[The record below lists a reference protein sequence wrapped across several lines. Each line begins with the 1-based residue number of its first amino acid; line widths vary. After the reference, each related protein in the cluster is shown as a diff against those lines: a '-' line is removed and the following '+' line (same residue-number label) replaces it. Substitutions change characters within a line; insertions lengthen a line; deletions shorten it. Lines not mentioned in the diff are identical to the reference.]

1 MLVRASLAVVLGLT
15 CALIETTAGR
25 AQDAGAAT
33 TLTPGRLAIQ
43 TLTTGP
49 ALNTALAGALG
60 SDQPS
65 LRVVAARA
73 IGTLALHDP
82 SLDIALRDALA
93 RETNAGV
100 TAEIVRALLLLETP
114 DDAQVARAYL
124 DRAGPLAVRVMA
136 AASATTSSH
145 ELLTRL
151 PAYKAR
157 LGDRALSWLGPV
169 LVNAAGRDPTA
180 RQDLLAAALSIATD
194 DTWRR
199 FLTNFSIR
207 PDALADVAVLIAA
220 LQSPRPAIR
229 EATIWRVVEQMA
241 SGAPVAPALAA
252 AAAPDPASPSVTWER
267 FGRELIDRTVNRSPA
282 IDRADLIAQRA
293 DRDLPIRVDGSI
305 LTKNERTTLER
316 RLGDRAKQVIALRT
330 VNATLEQYPTRPEAD
345 KIPALRTAT
354 SLWPGFL
361 GDLLSASGCKPRG
374 SNAGA
379 MLLIY
384 NRSGRVDKAEI
395 DGRQL
400 SGGCVVALN
409 VIAHLTVRD
418 DTGRALAANRETILL
433 WPLADVVACADDFD
447 PTDETPAGPP
457 VQGGDLQEPHKVK
470 DVKPIY
476 PADAQSARAQG
487 LVLVEASI
495 GKSGC
500 VRNVSIARS
509 VYPSLDVAALRA
521 VQQWWFAPALLN
533 GKPIELLM
541 TVTVNF
547 SLF

>member
-1 MLVRASLAVVLGLT
+1 MR
-15 CALIETTAGR
+15 
-25 AQDAGAAT
+25 
-33 TLTPGRLAIQ
+33 TLTPGPELNASLA
-43 TLTTGP
+43 L
-49 ALNTALAGALG
+49 ALG
-60 SDQPS
+60 SGQPS

-73 IGTLALHDP
+73 IGAMALHDP
-82 SLDIALRDALA
+82 LLDAALRDALA

-100 TAEIVRALLLLETP
+100 AAEIVRALLSLETP

-136 AASATTSSH
+136 AASATTSSR
-145 ELLTRL
+145 ELVTQL
-151 PAYKAR
+151 PVYAAR

-180 RQDLLAAALSIATD
+180 RQDLLSGALSIASD
-194 DTWRR
+194 ETWPG
-199 FLTNFSIR
+199 FVTNLSMG
-207 PDALADVAVLIAA
+207 PDAADVAVLIAA

-229 EATIWRVVEQMA
+229 EATVWRIVELMA
-241 SGAPVAPALAA
+241 SGAPVAPALAT

-330 VNATLEQYPTRPEAD
+330 MNAAVEQYPTRPEAQ

-418 DTGRALAANRETILL
+418 DTGRALPANRETILL

-447 PTDETPAGPP
+447 PANETPPSPP
-457 VQGGDLQEPHKVK
+457 IGNGDIQAPRKVK
-470 DVKPIY
+470 DVKPVY

-487 LVLVEASI
+487 LVLVEAVV

-500 VRNVSIARS
+500 VRNASIARS

-521 VQQWWFAPALLN
+521 VQQWRFEPALLN
-533 GKPIELLM
+533 GKPLEVLL

-547 SLF
+547 SLS